1 VENAG
6 YARRIKLKQYHEGID
21 TVKLLYLD
29 EASKTYH
36 RLPTRDTI
44 RSTLTGKTILEF
56 PTIVIVASA
65 EEESQYPKWKA
76 PLPSSLLDG
85 RGEGG
90 KRQGADDINSRK
102 RTLPGGPGHGAPA
115 ASIKRTKMEEE
126 EEEEEATTTEC
137 STAAAAAAAEECSE
151 TVGNIGGDGNEEKT
165 PEESLGGIDPYAM
178 FNL

>member
-56 PTIVIVASA
+56 PT
-65 EEESQYPKWKA
+65 
-76 PLPSSLLDG
+76 
-85 RGEGG
+85 
-90 KRQGADDINSRK
+90 
-102 RTLPGGPGHGAPA
+102 
-115 ASIKRTKMEEE
+115 M
-126 EEEEEATTTEC
+126 
-137 STAAAAAAAEECSE
+137 
-151 TVGNIGGDGNEEKT
+151 
-165 PEESLGGIDPYAM
+165 
-178 FNL
+178 